1 MEILNYHQNSI
12 INRMNFND
20 DPDTIFLLE
29 DYGTYDISYLKEIP
43 SSKNVIIPFLSEIIV
58 QYEYLL
64 ERKEKKCSIKE
75 LKKNFD
81 FIKIIYETNKKEI
94 NFLVLKGKYSPDDI
108 LQKINEKAIFGN
120 KIKTFLQI
128 NDFPLDNC
136 KLKEDNFNNYGYF
149 YDKIYRLK
157 FEFNLNISSNK
168 EEINVHS
175 NININNNSNNNNN
188 IIKND
193 SIIFDNKNNIIK
205 NDSINININNDSNN
219 DSINKLIEKKIL
231 LEERIRIFKKNIDN
245 LVNEKMNEF
254 NENLNFICFKIAE
267 TLYLENLK
275 KSNNNINYDINNNNF
290 SKKTI
295 KLKVFIYSKKENKYL
310 SMTNEGKVIE
320 KEKEEA
326 SPWDIEINFYDR
338 KISFCS
344 NKFYLSEKDGNAIG
358 QKDISNW
365 NFHIENKNSYY
376 FIINNNLLSIENPYI
391 KIIDTFLGEKELF
404 QLIGIFENNNI
415 IHNDNNIN
423 NINKDN
429 NNISNDN
436 NINKDNDNNIN
447 NYNNNINNDNNI
459 NSYNNNINNN
469 KNYFDSVN
477 MHSVIKSESLSKF

>member
-81 FIKIIYETNKKEI
+81 FIKIIYETNKNEI

-120 KIKTFLQI
+120 KIKKFLQI

-193 SIIFDNKNNIIK
+193 SI
-205 NDSINININNDSNN
+205 NININNDSNN

-231 LEERIRIFKKNIDN
+231 LEERIRTFKKNIDN
-245 LVNEKMNEF
+245 LINEKMNEF
-254 NENLNFICFKIAE
+254 NEKLNFISFKIAE
-267 TLYLENLK
+267 ALYLENLK
-275 KSNNNINYDINNNNF
+275 KNNNNINYDNNNNNF
-290 SKKTI
+290 MKKTI

-344 NKFYLSEKDGNAIG
+344 NKFYLTEKDGNGIG

-376 FIINNNLLSIENPYI
+376 FIINNNLLSIQIPYI

-447 NYNNNINNDNNI
+447 YINNYNNNINNDNNI